1 MTPYL
6 CVENVNVIPYGFF
19 CKEKETEKCESKMCE
34 KGGCNAN
41 MRHKTLKRGLT
52 EDVGHY
58 CTIAQSSG
66 NYVRVAEELY

>member
-6 CVENVNVIPYGFF
+6 CVENVNVIQYGLFSY
-19 CKEKETEKCESKMCE
+19 EKETEKCESKMCE

-41 MRHKTLKRGLT
+41 MRHKTLKSGLT